1 MLAKHM
7 KMQLSQ
13 LEAMNKEIEVRRT
26 RRSNIDIRNKWQQ
39 AKTVKNYQSEYDR
52 IRSHLG
58 NSATPFVTRQ
68 TIINRKR
75 VLEALGAKAFDVMS

>member
-7 KMQLSQ
+7 RMQLSQ
-13 LEAMNKEIEVRRT
+13 LEEM
-26 RRSNIDIRNKWQQ
+26 NIDIRNKWQQ
-39 AKTVKNYQSEYDR
+39 AKTVENYQSEYDR

-68 TIINRKR
+68 TIINRTR

>member
-7 KMQLSQ
+7 RMQLNQ
-13 LEAMNKEIEVRRT
+13 VQEMNKEIEVRNARRT
-26 RRSNIDIRNKWQQ
+26 NIDIRNRWLQ

-58 NSATPFVTRQ
+58 NSSLPYVTRSVV
-68 TIINRKR
+68 INRKKT
-75 VLEALGAKAFDVMS
+75 LEALGAKAFDGIR

>member
-7 KMQLSQ
+7 RMQLSQ

-58 NSATPFVTRQ
+58 NSSLPYVTRSVV
-68 TIINRKR
+68 INRKKT
-75 VLEALGAKAFDVMS
+75 LEALGAKAFDGIR

>member
-7 KMQLSQ
+7 RMQLSQ
-13 LEAMNKEIEVRRT
+13 LEAMNKEIEVRHA
-26 RRSNIDIRNKWQQ
+26 RRANIDIRNKWQQ

-58 NSATPFVTRQ
+58 NSSMPYVTKQ
-68 TIINRKR
+68 TVMNRKKQ
-75 VLEALGAKAFDVMS
+75 LEALGAKAFDFMK

>member
-7 KMQLSQ
+7 RMQLSQ
-13 LEAMNKEIEVRRT
+13 LEAMNKEIEVRHA
-26 RRSNIDIRNKWQQ
+26 RRANIDIRNKWQQ

-58 NSATPFVTRQ
+58 NSSIPFVTKQ
-68 TIINRKR
+68 TVMSRKKA
-75 VLEALGAKAFDVMS
+75 LEALGAKAFDFMQ

>member
-7 KMQLSQ
+7 RMQLEQ
-13 LEAMNKEIEVRRT
+13 LGAMNKEMEVRQA

-52 IRSHLG
+52 IRGQLG
-58 NSATPFVTRQ
+58 NNSLPYTTKLV
-68 TIINRKR
+68 IMNRKKT
-75 VLEALGAKAFDVMS
+75 LEALGAKAFDVMR

>member
-1 MLAKHM
+1 MR
-7 KMQLSQ
+7 MQPSQ
-13 LEAMNKEIEVRRT
+13 LEAMNKEMEVRRT

>member
-7 KMQLSQ
+7 RMQLGQ
-13 LEAMNKEIEVRRT
+13 LEAMNKEIEVRQA
-26 RRSNIDIRNKWQQ
+26 RRANIDIRNKWQQ

-58 NSATPFVTRQ
+58 NSSLPYVT
-68 TIINRKR
+68 TTAIMTRKKT
-75 VLEALGAKAFDVMS
+75 LEALGAKAFDVMR

>member
-58 NSATPFVTRQ
+58 NSATPYVTKQ
-68 TIINRKR
+68 TIMHRKK
-75 VLEALGAKAFDVMS
+75 VLESLGAKAFDVMR